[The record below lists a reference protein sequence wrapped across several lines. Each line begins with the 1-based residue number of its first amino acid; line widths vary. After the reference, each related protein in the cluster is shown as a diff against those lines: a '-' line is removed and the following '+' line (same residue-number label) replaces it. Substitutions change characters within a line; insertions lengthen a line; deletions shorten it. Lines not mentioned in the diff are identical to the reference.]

1 MWECYKRIQNSDW
14 VCGIS
19 LAISVNHVLA
29 CMLTCNSY
37 SCVGFETINE
47 PATIRN
53 LIRRWIRCAL
63 DKQKE
68 KWHKCATAG
77 GFLVYYLL
85 HLANRIVHTYTL
97 LRKSMCD
104 RRFKS
109 SMSKFSQN
117 LFPEATIATRVH
129 THTHVQLTRWIYK
142 QTNKQTIA
150 FSFAWCVLYDCSALL
165 CLFCLYTVCLFVAI
179 STW

>member
-47 PATIRN
+47 PAKIRN

-104 RRFKS
+104 HRFKS

-129 THTHVQLTRWIYK
+129 THMFSSHDEY
-142 QTNKQTIA
+142 TNKQTNNCLLIRLMCA
-150 FSFAWCVLYDCSALL
+150 LWLLCSALL
-165 CLFCLYTVCLFVAI
+165 VLLVHCLLICGHFNMI
-179 STW
+179 K